1 MPALDEIRIE
11 WDDKDRPLI
20 TVKYAEERDDSVDAD
35 PAEFLENFTSR
46 LGDDS
51 AKFLQALLAANNAD
65 GPIALGDL
73 AAEIGVEKKK
83 IEAWN
88 RALGRSLK
96 AVVREYGFL
105 RKDHDD
111 GTAQLFDY
119 VWDND
124 GNQWL
129 YAVPKDLRSILEG
142 LLSQR

>member
-1 MPALDEIRIE
+1 MPALDQIKIE
-11 WDDKDRPLI
+11 WDDEDRPLI
-20 TVKYAEERDDSVDAD
+20 TVKYADDRDDSVDAD
-35 PAEFLENFTSR
+35 PEEFLEDFTNR

-51 AKFLQALLAANNAD
+51 AKFLQALLTANGAD
-65 GPIALGDL
+65 GPVALADL
-73 AAEIGVEKKK
+73 ATRVGVDKKK
-83 IEAWN
+83 IDAWN

-111 GTAQLFDY
+111 GTSQLFDF

-129 YAVPKDLRSILEG
+129 YAIPKDFRPILER
-142 LLSQR
+142 LLSQH